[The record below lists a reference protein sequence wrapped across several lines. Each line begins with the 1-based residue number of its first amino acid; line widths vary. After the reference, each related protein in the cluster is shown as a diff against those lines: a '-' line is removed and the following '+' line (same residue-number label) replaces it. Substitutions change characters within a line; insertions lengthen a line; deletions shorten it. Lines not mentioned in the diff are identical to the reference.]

1 MSSFRLSSAIQQL
14 NDIHFF
20 SFQITNKLKAALY
33 LVLTIAIII
42 LMAMLIDTVA
52 HMGDIAKWRGPNRY
66 FMQDSLTGKL
76 YLPQIFN
83 LTLWILLFI
92 LTKSR
97 KKATYHNYG
106 LIMTLLILMFVVNN
120 YLIDFYSAVEFAKSG
135 YMVFL
140 AGFFL
145 ALPLHEQHKI
155 IKNSTSSN

>member
-1 MSSFRLSSAIQQL
+1 MSSFRPSRAIQQL

-20 SFQITNKLKAALY
+20 TFQITNKLKAAFY

-42 LMAMLIDTVA
+42 LMAMVIDTVA
-52 HMGDIAKWRGPNRY
+52 HMEDIAKWRGPTRY
-66 FMQDSLTGKL
+66 FMQHSLTAQL

-106 LIMTLLILMFVVNN
+106 FIMTLLAVMFVVNN
-120 YLIDFYSAVEFAKSG
+120 YLIDFYSAIEFAKSG

-145 ALPLHEQHKI
+145 ALPLHEQYKI
-155 IKNSTSSN
+155 TKNSVSSD